1 MYVGVNEDRESQLQ
15 VLKAVLRRFKVDPS
29 VCLSEVVESCPPQ
42 LTGADLYALCSDAMM
57 CAIKRKISR
66 ITEGVDS
73 EASALILCSEDFR
86 QALAGL
92 QPSVSEQQLNRYKLI
107 QQKFTIK

>member
-1 MYVGVNEDRESQLQ
+1 MTLLSLSTGGC
-15 VLKAVLRRFKVDPS
+15 VLLLVTLCWCSACRFKVDPS

-66 ITEGVDS
+66 ITEGMWKNIPVKD
-73 EASALILCSEDFR
+73 E
-86 QALAGL
+86 
-92 QPSVSEQQLNRYKLI
+92 
-107 QQKFTIK
+107 